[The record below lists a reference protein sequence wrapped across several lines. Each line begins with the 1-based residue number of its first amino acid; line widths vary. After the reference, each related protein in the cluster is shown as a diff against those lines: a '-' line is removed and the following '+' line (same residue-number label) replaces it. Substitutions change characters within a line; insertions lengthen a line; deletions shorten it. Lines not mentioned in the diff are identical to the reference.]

1 MKIDVTGF
9 KDLLILEPK
18 MLSDSRG
25 CFMESYNRR
34 TLVEAGID
42 LVFVQDN
49 QSSSSRGVLRGLHF
63 QNAPYSQAKLIR
75 VLKGTIL
82 DVVVDLRIGQ
92 PTYGKHHSIE
102 LSAENNK
109 QLLVPKGFAHGF
121 VVLSDQAEVLYK
133 CDEYYWPQADGGI
146 IYNDP
151 TFYINWGFKEEE
163 LILSEKDKSHPTLE
177 NAKFNF

>member
-1 MKIDVTGF
+1 MKIDVTDF

-18 MLSDSRG
+18 MLRDSRG

-34 TLVEAGID
+34 TLLEAGID

-49 QSSSSRGVLRGLHF
+49 QSVSSRGVLRGLHF
-63 QNAPYSQAKLIR
+63 QNSPYSQAKLIR
-75 VLKGTIL
+75 VLRGTIL
-82 DVVVDLRIGQ
+82 DVVVDLRKEQ
-92 PTYGKHHSIE
+92 PTFGKHHSIE

-109 QLLVPKGFAHGF
+109 QLFVPKGFAHGF
-121 VVLSDQAEVLYK
+121 VVLSNQAEVLYK

-151 TFYINWGFKEEE
+151 AFKIDWGFKEEE
-163 LILSEKDKSHPTLE
+163 LILSDKDRSHPTLE
-177 NAKFNF
+177 KAKFNF